1 VLFKIIL
8 YILGVV
14 RELTKTKEREMGELE
29 TMETWQ
35 TRARGTNEDE
45 YQIYLDCAN
54 DGKGGDITNDNK
66 PLKTF
71 EEWMGN

>member
-1 VLFKIIL
+1 
-8 YILGVV
+8 
-14 RELTKTKEREMGELE
+14 MGELE